1 MIDTFETKAA
11 KLEKLIGYKFS
22 NIGILRHALTH
33 TSYANETKAKNKH
46 MLSNERLEFLGDSI
60 LSLVTSEHIYTVYS
74 DMPEGELTRLRA
86 DAVCEDAL
94 SEYARTISLGDFL
107 LLGHGEERSGGRERK
122 SICADA
128 FEALIAAIYTDTM
141 EQGGKAFE
149 TARKF
154 VLPFVS
160 RHIESR
166 MKSGSSSD
174 YKTRLQQITQQVN
187 GEVLEYVVV
196 SESGPDHMKEFVV
209 EARLNSNVIGKGNGK
224 SKREAE
230 QLAAKQALTLFGE
243 Q

>member
-1 MIDTFETKAA
+1 MMDFENKASR
-11 KLEKLIGYKFS
+11 LEKIIEYKF
-22 NIGILRHALTH
+22 NDREILRLALTH
-33 TSYANETKAKNKH
+33 SSFANEIKAKNKQ
-46 MLSNERLEFLGDSI
+46 MLCNERLEFLGDSI
-60 LSLVTSEHIYTVYS
+60 LSLVTSEHIFTLYS
-74 DMPEGELTRLRA
+74 DLPEGELTKIRA

-94 SEYARTISLGDFL
+94 SEYARCISLGEFL
-107 LLGHGEERSGGRERK
+107 FLGHGEELSGGRERK

-141 EQGGKAFE
+141 VRGGSPFEQ
-149 TARKF
+149 ARKF

-160 RHIESR
+160 SHVEKRI
-166 MKSGSSSD
+166 KKGSSSD
-174 YKTRLQQITQQVN
+174 FKTRLQQIVQQVN

-209 EARLNSNVIGKGNGK
+209 EAHLNSNVIGTGKGR

-230 QLAAKQALTLFGE
+230 QASAKEALLLFGE